1 MAISAPILVFHHM
14 PDEHLGYLFD
24 RLRDDGIDY
33 RVFRVQEGEPI
44 PDLGAYSALW
54 VLGGAMQVWE
64 EEKHPWLVAE
74 KEAVRRAV
82 LALDMPYFG
91 VCFGHQLLADALGG
105 VVGLAET
112 AEVGVVRVDLND
124 NGERHALLETL
135 PPSMNLLQWH
145 SAEVKDVP
153 AELTV
158 LAQSDACP
166 IHAIAYGDRAL
177 GMQSH
182 IEVSMASVDE
192 WVSIPAARAELERRL
207 GPNGPEIFQAD
218 ARRHMDESNE
228 AAAQLYEKLVA
239 AIDRAEPQSTKAAR
253 G

>member
-33 RVFRVQEGEPI
+33 RVLRLQQGEPI
-44 PDLGAYSALW
+44 PDLEAFSALW

-64 EEKHPWLVAE
+64 EDENPWLVAE

-82 LALDMPYFG
+82 LELDMPYFG
-91 VCFGHQLLADALGG
+91 VCFGHQLLASALGG

-112 AEVGVVRVDLND
+112 AEVGVVRVDLNED
-124 NGERHALLETL
+124 GKRHALLGMQ
-135 PPSMNLLQWH
+135 PASMNLQQWH

-153 AELTV
+153 AELKV
-158 LAQSDACP
+158 LAHSEACS
-166 IHAIAYGDRAL
+166 IHAIAYGDRVL

-182 IEVSMASVDE
+182 IEVSMASIDE
-192 WVSIPAARAELERRL
+192 WVGIPSARAELERRL
-207 GPNGPEIFQAD
+207 GPDGPAIFQAD
-218 ARRHMDESNE
+218 ARRHMPEINK
-228 AAAQLYEKLVA
+228 AASQLYKKLVA
-239 AIDRAEPQSTKAAR
+239 AIDR
-253 G
+253 